1 MPLSGEKEIPAGTIV
16 EEAGSIPIYRETD
29 VLVVGGGPAG
39 TAAALA
45 AARNGAG
52 TILLERFGYLGGLA
66 TGGLVLCIM
75 PMSDGTNEQQIA
87 GICQEIIDRLDEV
100 GAAVHPRKEDLGS
113 SDRKLTDYWRR
124 YPFTVIGGRV
134 VLSTQV
140 DPEILK
146 CVLNDMM
153 EEAGVELLLH
163 SLGCRAIVDG
173 NRIKGVFFESKSGRQ
188 AILAKTVID
197 TTGDGDIYASAGAA
211 FGGIPKSDQRAAKL
225 SFTFRF
231 SNIDSNRF
239 HEFRETEKIKYA
251 ELMKACAE
259 KGGFTHAIQC
269 TPDDVMWFN
278 NQLSDLDG
286 LDVTDLTRV
295 EVTGRKRMRIS
306 YNFFKKYVPG
316 FENCYLMDTA
326 TQTGVRC
333 TRRLTGKY
341 MVTMEDI
348 ASGVVHGDTIL
359 EAPSFLAPVTEKPHI
374 HVPYRCLVPEKL
386 DNLLAAGRCVSADEM
401 AINILSPIQFCIG
414 TGQAAGTAAA
424 MAVKEGIPPRK
435 VLYGKLQERLVSQG
449 VLLNT
454 GTASTV

>member
-1 MPLSGEKEIPAGTIV
+1 LSGKKDLSGSTIIEDTGTIN
-16 EEAGSIPIYRETD
+16 IYRDTD

-39 TAAALA
+39 IGAALA
-45 AARNGAG
+45 AARNGAR

-66 TGGLVLCIM
+66 TGGFVLCIM

-87 GICQEIIDRLDEV
+87 GICQEIIDRLDDV

-113 SDRKLTDYWRR
+113 NDKKLIDYWRR
-124 YPFTVIGGRV
+124 YPFTVIGDRI
-134 VLSTQV
+134 VLSAQI

-146 CVLNDMM
+146 CLLNDMM

-163 SLGCRAIVDG
+163 SLGCRAIVEG

-197 TTGDGDIYASAGAA
+197 TTGDGDIYSSAGAA
-211 FGGIPKSDQRAAKL
+211 FDGMPKSDQRAAKL

-239 HEFRETEKIKYA
+239 YEFKETDKTRFG
-251 ELMKACAE
+251 ELMKECTK
-259 KGGFTHAIQC
+259 KGGFTHAISC
-269 TPDDVMWFN
+269 IPDDVMWFN
-278 NQLSDLDG
+278 NQLSGFDG
-286 LDVTDLTRV
+286 LDVKDLTRV
-295 EVTGRKRMRIS
+295 EITGRKRMRIT
-306 YNFFKKYVPG
+306 YDFFKKNVPG

-333 TRRLTGKY
+333 TRRLTGEY
-341 MVTMEDI
+341 MVTTEDI
-348 ASGVVHGDTIL
+348 ESGVVHEDTIL
-359 EAPSFLAPVTEKPHI
+359 EAPSFMAPVTEKPHI
-374 HVPYRCLVPEKL
+374 HVPYRCLVPHKI
-386 DNLLAAGRCVSADEM
+386 DNLLTAGRCVSADEF

-424 MAVKEGIPPRK
+424 IAIKEDIIPRM
-435 VLYGKLQERLVSQG
+435 VNYDRLQEYLISQG
-449 VLLNT
+449 VILNI
-454 GTASTV
+454 

>member
-1 MPLSGEKEIPAGTIV
+1 MNWEKEMNSSTIIEDAGKIK
-16 EEAGSIPIYRETD
+16 IYRDTD

-39 TAAALA
+39 IGAALA
-45 AARNGAG
+45 SARNGSG
-52 TILLERFGYLGGLA
+52 TVLLERFGYLGGLA
-66 TGGLVLCIM
+66 TGGFVLCIM

-87 GICQEIIDRLDEV
+87 GICQEIIDRLDDV

-113 SDRKLTDYWRR
+113 SNKKLTDYWRR
-124 YPFTVIGGRV
+124 FPFTVVGGRI

-146 CVLNDMM
+146 CILNDMM

-163 SLGCRAIVDG
+163 SLGCKAIVDG
-173 NRIKGVFFESKSGRQ
+173 NRVKGVFFESKSGRQ
-188 AILAKTVID
+188 AIMAKTVID
-197 TTGDGDIYASAGAA
+197 ATGDGDIYSSAGAA
-211 FGGIPKSDQRAAKL
+211 FDGVPKSDQRAAKL

-239 HEFRETEKIKYA
+239 HEFRETDKSRYT
-251 ELMKACAE
+251 ELMKQCDE
-259 KGGFTHAIQC
+259 KGGFTHAISC

-278 NQLSDLDG
+278 NQLSDFDG
-286 LDVTDLTRV
+286 LDVKDLTQV
-295 EVTGRKRMRIS
+295 EITGRKRMRIT
-306 YNFFKKYVPG
+306 YDFFKKYVPG

-333 TRRLTGKY
+333 TRRLTGEY
-341 MVTMEDI
+341 TVTMEDI
-348 ASGVVHGDTIL
+348 DSGVVHEDTIL
-359 EAPSFLAPVTEKPHI
+359 EAPSFIAPVTEKPHVY
-374 HVPYRCLVPEKL
+374 VPYRCLVPVKV

-424 MAVKEGIPPRK
+424 IAVKEDIAPRH
-435 VLYGKLQERLVSQG
+435 VNYGRLQECLISQG
-449 VLLNT
+449 VLVNT
-454 GTASTV
+454 

>member
-1 MPLSGEKEIPAGTIV
+1 LPGEKELSVESII
-16 EEAGSIPIYRETD
+16 EEAGTVNIYRETD

-39 TAAALA
+39 IGAALS
-45 AARNGAG
+45 AARNGAE

-66 TGGLVLCIM
+66 KGGFVLCIM

-87 GICQEIIDRLDEV
+87 GICQEIIYRLDEV
-100 GAAVHPRKEDLGS
+100 GAAVHPRKEYLGS

-124 YPFTVIGGRV
+124 YPFTVIGGRI
-134 VLSTQV
+134 VLSAQV

-146 CVLNDMM
+146 CILNDMM

-163 SLGCRAIVDG
+163 SLGCKAIVDR

-197 TTGDGDIYASAGAA
+197 TTGDGDIYSSAGAA
-211 FGGIPKSDQRAAKL
+211 FGGMPKTDQRAAKL

-231 SNIDSNRF
+231 PNIDSNRF
-239 HEFRETEKIKYA
+239 YEFKDTEGTKFT
-251 ELMKACAE
+251 ELMQECTK
-259 KGGFTHAIQC
+259 KGGFIHAISC

-278 NQLSDLDG
+278 NQLSGFEG
-286 LDVTDLTRV
+286 LDVKDLTQV
-295 EVTGRKRMRIS
+295 EITGRKRMRIT
-306 YNFFKKYVPG
+306 YDFFKKYVPG

-333 TRRLTGKY
+333 TRHLIGEYT
-341 MVTMEDI
+341 VTAEDTE
-348 ASGVVHGDTIL
+348 SGIVHEDTIL
-359 EAPSFLAPVTEKPHI
+359 EAHSFIAPVTEKPHI
-374 HVPYRCLVPEKL
+374 YVPYRCLVPDKI

-401 AINILSPIQFCIG
+401 AINILSPIQFCIS

-424 MAVKEGIPPRK
+424 MAVKEGIIPRK
-435 VLYGKLQERLVSQG
+435 VEYNRLKECLVSQG
-449 VLLNT
+449 VIINT
-454 GTASTV
+454 

>member
-1 MPLSGEKEIPAGTIV
+1 MPGDKDLVRASII
-16 EEAGSIPIYRETD
+16 EEACRIDIYRDTD

-39 TAAALA
+39 TGAALA
-45 AARNGAG
+45 SARNGAR

-66 TGGLVLCIM
+66 TGGFVLCIM

-87 GICQEIIDRLDEV
+87 GICQEIIDRLDDA

-113 SDRKLTDYWRR
+113 SDKKLLNHWRR
-124 YPFTVIGGRV
+124 YPFTVIGNRI
-134 VLSTQV
+134 VLSAQI

-146 CVLNDMM
+146 CILNDMM

-163 SLGCRAIVDG
+163 SLGCRAIVDD

-211 FGGIPKSDQRAAKL
+211 FGGMPKSDQRAAKL

-231 SNIDSNRF
+231 SRIDSKRF
-239 HEFRETEKIKYA
+239 HEFKETEKIKYS
-251 ELMKACAE
+251 ELMRECTE
-259 KGGFTHAIQC
+259 KGGFTHAISC

-278 NQLSDLDG
+278 NQLSGLDG
-286 LDVTDLTRV
+286 LDIKDLTQV
-295 EVTGRKRMRIS
+295 EISGRKRMRIT
-306 YNFFKKYVPG
+306 YDFFKKYVPG

-333 TRRLTGKY
+333 TRRLTGEY
-341 MVTMEDI
+341 VVTMEDI
-348 ASGVVHGDTIL
+348 DSGVVHEDTIL
-359 EAPSFLAPVTEKPHI
+359 EAPSFIAPVTEKPHI
-374 HVPYRCLVPEKL
+374 HVPYRCLVPEKI
-386 DNLLAAGRCVSADEM
+386 DNLLASGRCVSADEM

-424 MAVKEGIPPRK
+424 MAVKEGITPRK
-435 VLYGKLQERLVSQG
+435 INYRKLQECLMSQN
-449 VLLNT
+449 VKLNT
-454 GTASTV
+454 

>member
-1 MPLSGEKEIPAGTIV
+1 LLGEKDLIRASIIEDAGKID
-16 EEAGSIPIYRETD
+16 IYRETD

-39 TAAALA
+39 TGAALA
-45 AARNGAG
+45 SARNGAG

-66 TGGLVLCIM
+66 TGGFVLCIM

-87 GICQEIIDRLDEV
+87 GICQEIIDRLDNA
-100 GAAVHPRKEDLGS
+100 GATVHPRKQDLGS
-113 SDRKLTDYWRR
+113 SDKKLTDYWRR
-124 YPFTVIGGRV
+124 YPFTVIGNRI
-134 VLSTQV
+134 VLSAQV

-146 CVLNDMM
+146 CILNDMM

-163 SLGCRAIVDG
+163 SLGCKAIVEG

-211 FGGIPKSDQRAAKL
+211 FGGMPKSDQRATKL

-231 SNIDSNRF
+231 SSIDINRF
-239 HEFRETEKIKYA
+239 HLFKETEKVKYE
-251 ELMKACAE
+251 ELMKDCTL
-259 KGGFTHAIQC
+259 KGGFTHAISC

-278 NQLSDLDG
+278 NQLSGFDG
-286 LDVTDLTRV
+286 LDVNDLTQV
-295 EVTGRKRMRIS
+295 EITGRKRMRIT
-306 YNFFKKYVPG
+306 YDFFKKYVPG

-341 MVTMEDI
+341 TVTMEDI
-348 ASGVVHGDTIL
+348 ESGVVHEDTIL
-359 EAPSFLAPVTEKPHI
+359 EAPSFMAPVTEKPHI
-374 HVPYRCLVPEKL
+374 HVPYRCLIPEKI

-401 AINILSPIQFCIG
+401 AINILSPIQFCMG

-424 MAVKEGIPPRK
+424 IAVKEGISPRH
-435 VLYGKLQERLVSQG
+435 VNHRRLQECLISQG

-454 GTASTV
+454 